1 MKSVLI
7 IEDNKEISSQMEKY
21 LVNNG
26 YEVELASS
34 FYEASYKM
42 NVDMDVAL
50 LDINLPDKDGQHLI
64 EGLKDKDI
72 RVIVT
77 TVKNDEDFIIASL
90 DKGADDYLTKPFSLA
105 ILRARIDAVLRTIP
119 LSQDK
124 KITYKDIKVDLN
136 DSKVYFKNNQIDLTP
151 LEYEILL
158 LFIKNPHRVF
168 TRSQLLEMFWEDRD
182 KFVNDNTLTSTI
194 KRIREK
200 LDREVINTVRGIGYR
215 MDWMLYVFWIISLL
229 LMYYFLEKRK
239 KNRINELIDLIEKMK
254 NRDYKIPMKQD
265 DFSILEDKIYKLFIE
280 IVEAKETSSKNSEK
294 QIEYLEDIAHQ
305 IKTPITS
312 MLFSIENL
320 GMDFPDI
327 EDIEILKRQTIR
339 LNSLSDILL
348 KLSSLDANKDLMK
361 KEEIC
366 LDELVDYALDS
377 LDLRRSTN
385 VEVAQSLKE
394 NSIYGDF
401 YWLAEALINIVKNA
415 DNRPTCDKIVV
426 SSYKNPLYT
435 SLIIED
441 NGGGIEKENMKKIFK
456 RFYKTPDSNG
466 FGIGL
471 AMARTI
477 VEKNN
482 GEISVSNIK
491 EGARFEIKFYNV
503 T

>member
-1 MKSVLI
+1 
-7 IEDNKEISSQMEKY
+7 
-21 LVNNG
+21 
-26 YEVELASS
+26 
-34 FYEASYKM
+34 
-42 NVDMDVAL
+42 
-50 LDINLPDKDGQHLI
+50 
-64 EGLKDKDI
+64 
-72 RVIVT
+72 
-77 TVKNDEDFIIASL
+77 
-90 DKGADDYLTKPFSLA
+90 
-105 ILRARIDAVLRTIP
+105 
-119 LSQDK
+119 
-124 KITYKDIKVDLN
+124 
-136 DSKVYFKNNQIDLTP
+136 
-151 LEYEILL
+151 
-158 LFIKNPHRVF
+158 
-168 TRSQLLEMFWEDRD
+168 
-182 KFVNDNTLTSTI
+182 
-194 KRIREK
+194 
-200 LDREVINTVRGIGYR
+200 
-215 MDWMLYVFWIISLL
+215 MLYVFWILSLGL
-229 LMYYFLEKRK
+229 LYYFLESRK

-254 NRDYKIPMKQD
+254 NQDYKIPMKQD

-280 IVEAKETSSKNSEK
+280 IVEAKETSTRNSEK

-305 IKTPITS
+305 IKIPITS

-320 GMDFPDI
+320 EMDFSDNDDI
-327 EDIEILKRQTIR
+327 GILKRQLLR

-361 KEEIC
+361 KDEIR
-366 LDELVDYALDS
+366 LDELIDYALDS
-377 LDLRRSTN
+377 LNLKKSMK
-385 VEVAQSLKE
+385 VEKRTDLKE
-394 NSIYGDF
+394 NSINGDF
-401 YWLAEALINIVKNA
+401 YWLAEALINIMKNA
-415 DNRPTCDKIVV
+415 NNRPTCDKITI